1 MISQEILKVVDP
13 FDRPI
18 PGQSLTNS
26 VDNPYPWEGPPEF
39 TKVDEAIDAI
49 VTNLLTEEGKL
60 LSVIEVLGSG
70 EVPVSAVAQIILE
83 NGFRKGK
90 FNPDLMLLLAEPLM
104 IILMAL
110 AERAG
115 IHDYEIYKDEFSEMS
130 EEEQIELANDVI
142 NSYKEEVNFRGL
154 RTDKPIDVRSVS
166 PTVLEKIEE
175 AEIPQAESLM
185 ARPQEEEDMSPVNE
199 TSLLERQ

>member
-60 LSVIEVLGSG
+60 LSVIEVIFSSPKLLVYCT
-70 EVPVSAVAQIILE
+70 EYVA
-83 NGFRKGK
+83 F
-90 FNPDLMLLLAEPLM
+90 PALLL
-104 IILMAL
+104 ILL
-110 AERAG
+110 L
-115 IHDYEIYKDEFSEMS
+115 IEIGVVFK
-130 EEEQIELANDVI
+130 V
-142 NSYKEEVNFRGL
+142 
-154 RTDKPIDVRSVS
+154 
-166 PTVLEKIEE
+166 
-175 AEIPQAESLM
+175 
-185 ARPQEEEDMSPVNE
+185 
-199 TSLLERQ
+199 